1 MLRMLEA
8 QAPAKQTATDT
19 INTLC
24 SRLAS
29 ATLLEDRR
37 AAILGLRSFAKEYP
51 ASVASGSLRGL
62 IAALTKDAEDLDT
75 IKVVLET
82 LLMLFNPDENSPEAS
97 EDISLWL
104 ADEFTQRQDNI
115 TLLLDLLEATDFY
128 SRRYSLKLLKAISEL
143 RPERTQECILSAP
156 LGIPRLV
163 AALDD
168 PRDAV
173 RDVALDLLI
182 DLTQSSTEL
191 QKIVAFQNA
200 FEKIFNLV
208 DGDGSIR
215 QGSIVTQDC
224 LTLTANLI
232 QYNPSNQLAFR
243 ESGCVPKLAALLT
256 NGVEVP
262 RPTNPEEEVW
272 ESPHKEKN
280 LFGLLAVLR
289 MFLVK
294 GSMGTA
300 ANQDAFHKHG
310 ILQHAL
316 ELSFDHTVSVPVRSQ
331 ALYVCADA
339 IRGNARLQE
348 IFAQTQVAISD
359 YEHSNQPNGEKMQNG
374 ISQVHVIEALLH
386 LILGASSVQ
395 MFDARFAACECL
407 KAYFYNHDQT
417 GRHFL
422 NHAVNVHLAG
432 EEDAANVVTTL
443 VRGPQSFQT
452 VDPYR
457 LWFAAVITFHLL
469 FENPDAKS
477 LLMGV
482 VEGDAESGEEVVTCI
497 QEMSS
502 NLISSLQ
509 NGEDERVILGYLMV
523 LCGWLF
529 EDPDAVNDFLG
540 EGASIQ
546 TLVTTAARTTT
557 DKPVIR
563 GLCAVL
569 LGIIYEFSTKDSP
582 IPRRELQPVLLNSL
596 GREKY
601 LDAITQLRTHPFV
614 REFEVMPQGGA
625 AAFGGNLPDVFFDS
639 TFVDFLKDNFSRLS
653 RAIDRDPGI
662 EIQQN
667 PQGVDRDL
675 VDTIR
680 GQLDEKSKALESAES
695 KMLSME
701 RQLNE
706 EQANHRKDLDTTTTE
721 INRIKNVNEALQ
733 RNHEADV
740 AQREAAHSAALQ
752 RLEEHQRQQLGSLNA
767 QLQQK
772 QREAAGQ
779 AASFKQQHDREVAQL
794 RRERAELEDRSKKT
808 ESSLQARCT
817 QAEGALEE
825 AKKQWAELQTN
836 FSKMQAEFTAA
847 QKTSSSF
854 EERSKK
860 AESSL
865 ESTTKQ
871 LKEVEMNFS
880 RTRTDLSAAQGTVAS
895 LEETVR
901 RKTAQVDELTR
912 KVEQL
917 EKAAEAT
924 KTELRDVKAQSQKHE
939 NAARSTDF
947 ALREAQDQLKEA
959 QEKVKEAQEK
969 AQDTQ
974 QKLKNVQ
981 DELAEKEEA
990 RASAQGELD
999 DMLMVLSDLEE
1010 KRAKDKKRLKELGE
1024 EVSDGEDEDEDE
1036 EDEEE
1041 DEEDEE
1047 E

>member
-24 SRLAS
+24 SRLSS

-75 IKVVLET
+75 MKVVLET

-115 TLLLDLLEATDFY
+115 TLLLDLLESPDFY
-128 SRRYSLKLLKAISEL
+128 SRRYALKLLKAISEL

-163 AALDD
+163 ATLDD

-200 FEKIFNLV
+200 FEKIFNLI
-208 DGDGSIR
+208 DLDGSIR
-215 QGSIVTQDC
+215 QGSIVVQDC
-224 LTLTANLI
+224 LTLTANLV

-243 ESGCVPKLAALLT
+243 ESGCVPKLAALLA
-256 NGVEVP
+256 NGLEVP
-262 RPTNPEEEVW
+262 RPTKPDEEVW

-294 GSMGTA
+294 GSMGTS

-310 ILQHAL
+310 ILQQAL
-316 ELSFDHTVSVPVRSQ
+316 ELSFDNSASVPIRSQ

-348 IFAQTQVAISD
+348 IFAQTQVAIAD
-359 YEHSNQPNGEKMQNG
+359 YEHSNQPNGEKMSNG

-386 LILGASSVQ
+386 LILGASSVL

-407 KAYFYNHDQT
+407 KAYFYNHGQT

-422 NHAVNVHLAG
+422 NHAVNVHTAG
-432 EEDAANVVTTL
+432 EQDAANVVTTL
-443 VRGPQSFQT
+443 VHGPQSFQT
-452 VDPYR
+452 VDSYR

-469 FENPDAKS
+469 FEKPDAKS

-497 QEMSS
+497 QAMSS
-502 NLISSLQ
+502 NLISALQ
-509 NGEDERVILGYLMV
+509 NSEDERIIIGYLMV

-625 AAFGGNLPDVFFDS
+625 AAFGGNLPDVFFDT

-662 EIQQN
+662 EIHQN
-667 PQGVDRDL
+667 PEGVDRDL

-680 GQLDEKSKALESAES
+680 GQLEEKSKA
-695 KMLSME
+695 
-701 RQLNE
+701 QLNE
-706 EQANHRKDLDTTTTE
+706 EQANHRKDLDTSNTE
-721 INRIKNVNEALQ
+721 LNRIKN
-733 RNHEADV
+733 ADV
-740 AQREAAHSAALQ
+740 ARLEAMHQAALQ
-752 RLEEHQRQQLGSLNA
+752 RTEEQQRQH
-767 QLQQK
+767 LQQK

-779 AASFKQQHDREVAQL
+779 AASL
-794 RRERAELEDRSKKT
+794 RREKSELDERSRKMESELQSRRQLSELQANFSQVQAELTAAQSANASLEDRSKK
-808 ESSLQARCT
+808 
-817 QAEGALEE
+817 
-825 AKKQWAELQTN
+825 
-836 FSKMQAEFTAA
+836 
-847 QKTSSSF
+847 
-854 EERSKK
+854 
-860 AESSL
+860 AESNL
-865 ESTTKQ
+865 ESASKQ
-871 LKEVEMNFS
+871 LKELEL
-880 RTRTDLSAAQGTVAS
+880 TAQGNIAS
-895 LEETVR
+895 LEET
-901 RKTAQVDELTR
+901 ADELTR
-912 KVEQL
+912 K
-917 EKAAEAT
+917 
-924 KTELRDVKAQSQKHE
+924 TEIRDLKSQSQKHE
-939 NAARSTDF
+939 NAAKSTDF
-947 ALREAQDQLKEA
+947 ALREAQDQLREA
-959 QEKVKEAQEK
+959 QEK
-969 AQDTQ
+969 
-974 QKLKNVQ
+974 LKKVQ
-981 DELAEKEEA
+981 GELAEKEEA

-1024 EVSDGEDEDEDE
+1024 EVSDGEDDDEEDDDEDDDEDE
-1036 EDEEE
+1036 GARD
-1041 DEEDEE
+1041 D
-1047 E
+1047 

>member
-24 SRLAS
+24 SRLQS

-37 AAILGLRSFAKEYP
+37 AAILGLRSFAKEWP

-115 TLLLDLLEATDFY
+115 TLLLDLLESADFY
-128 SRRYSLKLLKAISEL
+128 SRRYALKLLKSISEL

-163 AALDD
+163 ATLDD

-200 FEKIFNLV
+200 FEKIFALI

-215 QGSIVTQDC
+215 QGSIVVQDC
-224 LTLTANLI
+224 LTLTANLV

-243 ESGCVPKLAALLT
+243 ESGCVPKLAALLA
-256 NGVEVP
+256 NGIEVP
-262 RPTNPEEEVW
+262 RPVNPEEEVW

-280 LFGLLAVLR
+280 LYGLLAVLR

-294 GSMGTA
+294 GSMGTS

-310 ILQHAL
+310 ILQQVL
-316 ELSFDHTVSVPVRSQ
+316 ELAFDNSTSVPIKSQ
-331 ALYVCADA
+331 ALYVCADG
-339 IRGNARLQE
+339 IRGNTRLQE
-348 IFAQTQVAISD
+348 IFAGTQVAIAD
-359 YEHSNQPNGEKMQNG
+359 YEHSNQPNGDKLQNG

-407 KAYFYNHDQT
+407 KAYFFNHGQT

-422 NHAVNVHLAG
+422 NHAVNVHISG
-432 EEDAANVVTTL
+432 EQDSANVVTTL
-443 VRGPQSFQT
+443 VNGPQSFQT
-452 VDPYR
+452 VDSYR

-469 FENPDAKS
+469 FEKPDAKS

-497 QEMSS
+497 QAMSS
-502 NLISSLQ
+502 NLISGLQ
-509 NGEDERVILGYLMV
+509 NGEDERITIGYLMV

-625 AAFGGNLPDVFFDS
+625 AAFGGNLPDVFFDT

-653 RAIDRDPGI
+653 NEKLPAKQPG
-662 EIQQN
+662 E
-667 PQGVDRDL
+667 
-675 VDTIR
+675 
-680 GQLDEKSKALESAES
+680 
-695 KMLSME
+695 
-701 RQLNE
+701 
-706 EQANHRKDLDTTTTE
+706 
-721 INRIKNVNEALQ
+721 
-733 RNHEADV
+733 
-740 AQREAAHSAALQ
+740 
-752 RLEEHQRQQLGSLNA
+752 LEE
-767 QLQQK
+767 
-772 QREAAGQ
+772 
-779 AASFKQQHDREVAQL
+779 
-794 RRERAELEDRSKKT
+794 RSKKT
-808 ESSLQARCT
+808 ESALQARST
-817 QAEGALEE
+817 QSEAALEE
-825 AKKQWAELQTN
+825 AKRQLSELQASFSRVQAELN
-836 FSKMQAEFTAA
+836 AA
-847 QKTSSSF
+847 QNANVGLD
-854 EERSKK
+854 ERSKK

-865 ESTTKQ
+865 ETTTKQ
-871 LKEVEMNFS
+871 LKEVELNFS
-880 RTRTDLSAAQGTVAS
+880 QTRADLSAAQGTIAS

-901 RKTAQVDELTR
+901 RKTAQAEELTR

-917 EKAAEAT
+917 EKAAET
-924 KTELRDVKAQSQKHE
+924 SKTEIRDLKAQSQKHE
-939 NAARSTDF
+939 NAAKSTDF

-959 QEKVKEAQEK
+959 QDKLKKAQTELEK
-969 AQDTQ
+969 AQDE
-974 QKLKNVQ
+974 V
-981 DELAEKEEA
+981 AEKEEA

-1024 EVSDGEDEDEDE
+1024 EVSDGEDDDDDEDDEDEDE
-1036 EDEEE
+1036 DDEEGE
-1041 DEEDEE
+1041 GVD
-1047 E
+1047 